1 MGWGLAWS
9 DDPMKPSAIKAGMF
23 LRCAKN
29 GFVREILYV
38 GGPGAVFAG
47 ITVAGEVFYA
57 DEFGVVGRCGRAAM
71 VRWAEKEIPRPAGW
85 VRPHSSLLE
94 QLYVEGKL
102 PEQHGIAPDL
112 PFSKERSDLAKSIVL
127 HAFRNTLLED
137 IHAGRGVRSE
147 TGTFDDVKVVTPY
160 GDIPWNEVSHISDEQ
175 MRTLMI
181 GAVNTVYTMLA
192 FSHLKF
198 RVPNGWNEAV
208 LDEDML
214 TMIALSGCLGET
226 AQAEAEAK
234 IDASVRARFGG
245 SA

>member
-1 MGWGLAWS
+1 
-9 DDPMKPSAIKAGMF
+9 MKPNAIKAGMF
-23 LRCAKN
+23 VRCAKN

-47 ITVAGEVFYA
+47 ISVAGEVFYA
-57 DEFGVVGRCGRAAM
+57 DEFGVAGRCGVVSMA
-71 VRWAEKEIPRPAGW
+71 RWAENEIPRPADW

-94 QLYVEGKL
+94 QLHAEGKL
-102 PEQHGIAPDL
+102 PEQHGIVPDL

-137 IHAGRGVRSE
+137 IHAGREARSK

-181 GAVNTVYTMLA
+181 GAVNTVYTMLG
-192 FSHLKF
+192 FPHLKF
-198 RVPNGWNEAV
+198 RGPEGWNDAV
-208 LDEDML
+208 PDEDML
-214 TMIALSGCLGET
+214 NMIALSGCLGE
-226 AQAEAEAK
+226 AARAEARAK
-234 IDASVRARFGG
+234 IDARVRRMG
-245 SA
+245 